1 MAKKT
6 FAVIGLGRFGESVV
20 NELLEQDHDIL
31 VLDKDP
37 DRVQRISK
45 KVTHAATIDSTDKQS
60 LSEVGIKSINHVIV
74 AIGDDIQSSIM
85 TSLILLELG
94 VAKLTVKVQNDYHEK
109 VLQKIGV
116 TDTVFPEK
124 VTGRNMA
131 SRLATGPKVVDYYD
145 LGDQHSF
152 FAVPMC
158 AEEMS
163 GQEVSHINATTLKQ
177 KIRTEMQANVDLIAI
192 QQDNSVYL
200 PGEDVNINIE
210 AVLWLFGS
218 NEEMKA
224 FIKTWCATEKNEK

>member
-1 MAKKT
+1 MAKKS

-20 NELLEQDHDIL
+20 NELLERGHDIL
-31 VLDKDP
+31 ALDKDA
-37 DRVQRISK
+37 DRIQRISK
-45 KVTHAATIDSTDKQS
+45 KVTHAATIDSTQKSALKD
-60 LSEVGIKSINHVIV
+60 VGIASINHVIV

-94 VAKLTVKVQNDYHEK
+94 VEKLTVKVQNDYHEK

-116 TDTVFPEK
+116 KDTVFPEK
-124 VTGRNMA
+124 VTGRNVA
-131 SRLATGPKVVDYYD
+131 SRLATGPKVKDYYD

-158 AEEMS
+158 KEEMS
-163 GQEVSHINATTLKQ
+163 GQEVSRINSTTLRQ
-177 KIRTEMQANVDLIAI
+177 KIKGEMKANVDLMAI

-200 PGEDVNINIE
+200 PGEDVDINTE

-218 NEEMKA
+218 NDEMET
-224 FIKTWCATEKNEK
+224 FIKSWCVTDKDDK

>member
-1 MAKKT
+1 MAKKS

-20 NELLEQDHDIL
+20 NELLEQELDIL

-37 DRVQRISK
+37 DRIQRISK
-45 KVTHAATIDSTDKQS
+45 KVTHAATIDSTDISS
-60 LSEVGIKSINHVIV
+60 LKEVGIKDIDHVIV

-85 TSLILLELG
+85 TSMILLELG
-94 VAKLTVKVQNDYHEK
+94 VNKLTVKVQNDYHEK

-116 TDTVFPEK
+116 KDTVFPEK
-124 VTGRNMA
+124 VTGRNVA

-158 AEEMS
+158 VSEMS
-163 GQEVSHINATTLKQ
+163 GQEVSHINATTLRQ
-177 KIRTEMQANVDLIAI
+177 KIRAENQANVDLIAI

-200 PGEDVNINIE
+200 PGEDVNINAE
-210 AVLWLFGS
+210 ATLWLFGS
-218 NEEMKA
+218 NQEMKT
-224 FIKTWCATEKNEK
+224 FIKDWCKTDSDEK